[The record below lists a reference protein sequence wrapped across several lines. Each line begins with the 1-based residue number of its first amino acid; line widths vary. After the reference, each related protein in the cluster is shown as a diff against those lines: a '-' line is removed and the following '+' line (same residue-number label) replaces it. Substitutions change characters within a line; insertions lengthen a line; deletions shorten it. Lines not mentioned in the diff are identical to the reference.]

1 MAFFL
6 KQDCPFCKDYGQ
18 IGFMLCDDLQKIVF
32 MCDECDGIWISPET
46 ISAEETYVA
55 ELPEW
60 KINGIGCGL
69 GSGSRWANREEIERV
84 GWGDLIAYEGE
95 AL

>member
-32 MCDECDGIWISPET
+32 MCDECDGRGGS
-46 ISAEETYVA
+46 VRRGH
-55 ELPEW
+55 LFV
-60 KINGIGCGL
+60 GGL
-69 GSGSRWANREEIERV
+69 LRLSYSKLRN
-84 GWGDLIAYEGE
+84 
-95 AL
+95 